1 MEKEFKKHLLT
12 ELAYQ
17 YSAAEITG
25 DHPLA
30 KVDKNTLA
38 SAFQNNTLAD
48 LMEQSDAAAYMA
60 EYQKFIAT
68 NYDHKNWVGCK
79 IIKADGTAFWTPNST
94 THPILQNP
102 FIGNAEDFAEFDGV
116 GHFMLTNGSW
126 IKCSETLLARDSD
139 CRLVFETMLD
149 GLSPHI
155 RAMAETHLRNIA
167 GQMYNEGWNDRGVDG
182 QYEEPEE

>member
-1 MEKEFKKHLLT
+1 MEKEFKKHLQA

-17 YSAAEITG
+17 YSAAEIVG

-30 KVDKNTLA
+30 KVDENTIA
-38 SAFQNNTLAD
+38 SAFQNDTLAD
-48 LMEQSDAAAYMA
+48 LMVRVNFAEYMT

-79 IIKADGTAFWTPNST
+79 IIKADGTPFRTPNSAV
-94 THPILQNP
+94 HPMLQNP
-102 FIGNAEDFAEFDGV
+102 FIAQAEDYGEFNGDGV
-116 GHFMLTNGSW
+116 GHFMLTDGSW

-139 CRLVFETMLD
+139 CRLAFETMLD

-155 RAMAETHLRNIA
+155 RAMIETHLRNIA
-167 GQMYNEGWNDRGVDG
+167 GQMYVEGWKDREID
-182 QYEEPEE
+182 EPEE